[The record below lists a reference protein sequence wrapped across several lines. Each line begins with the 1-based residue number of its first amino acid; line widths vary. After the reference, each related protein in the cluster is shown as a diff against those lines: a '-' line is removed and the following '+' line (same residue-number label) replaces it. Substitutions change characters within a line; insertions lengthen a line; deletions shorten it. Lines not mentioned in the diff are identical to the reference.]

1 MTKHYYGLEW
11 LRFLMALYMVVY
23 HLGGLYGD
31 APQLFRQLVGMGF
44 YATST
49 FFLLSGFLLAHV
61 CLNDEG
67 QMKGSP
73 KGFIARRLCNLYPI
87 HLITLSI
94 ALILLFFRES
104 VAEGVLVYYNQ
115 HPYAPVEDRS
125 LDEVLPPLGWTAAG
139 AHVVMQFLLLQ
150 SWEPR
155 FLWLN
160 GATWSISALL
170 FFYLLFPILG
180 PRLMAARRWLLLGF
194 CVWGLYLLLP
204 LAATWLGA
212 YDYITVGVMH
222 RNPIV
227 RLPEFLIGIL
237 LYRAVKEPSIAAWVA
252 RYRYLLIVVGLS
264 SLGFGAW
271 LLNEDGKHW
280 FYLVHNGLLTP
291 FQSMLLLACTTFS
304 APRTASVRQI
314 AQRLG
319 EASLCIF
326 AIHTPLIG
334 LIAPWTR
341 RILTWL
347 DDTGEAASEAV
358 SDVVEDMMSDA
369 MGDAVSDAIVSV
381 TIPLWALIPHLLF
394 IVGLGLIFQ
403 RFLIGPIRR
412 WLERRLPNH
421 WQPRRK
427 TAAVG
432 PRPPGESS

>member
-11 LRFLMALYMVVY
+11 LRFLMALYMVIY

-61 CLNDEG
+61 CLNDHG

-87 HLITLSI
+87 HVITLII
-94 ALILLFFRES
+94 ALSLLFFRES
-104 VAEGVLVYYNQ
+104 VAEGVFVYYNQ
-115 HPYAPVEDRS
+115 HPYAPVESAYD
-125 LDEVLPPLGWTAAG
+125 DGLPPLGWFAAG
-139 AHVVMQFLLLQ
+139 VHVVMQFLLLQ

-170 FFYLLFPILG
+170 FFYLLFPVIG
-180 PRLMAARRWLLLGF
+180 PRLMAARRWMLIGF
-194 CVWGLYLLLP
+194 SVWGLYLLAP
-204 LAATWLGA
+204 AVATWLDA

-237 LYRAVKEPSIAAWVA
+237 LYRAIKEPSIEAWVA
-252 RYRYLLIVVGLS
+252 RYRYALIAVGLS
-264 SLGFGAW
+264 SLALGAW
-271 LLNEDGKHW
+271 LLNEDGKRW

-304 APRTASVRQI
+304 APRSDSVRHI

-347 DDTGEAASEAV
+347 DETQEAATDV
-358 SDVVEDMMSDA
+358 MSDVMEDMMSE
-369 MGDAVSDAIVSV
+369 AVGEAITQV

-394 IVGLGLIFQ
+394 IVALGLIFQ

-412 WLERRLPNH
+412 WLEKRLPSS
-421 WQPRRK
+421 WQPRRRG
-427 TAAVG
+427 AHVG
-432 PRPPGESS
+432 PKPPGESSR